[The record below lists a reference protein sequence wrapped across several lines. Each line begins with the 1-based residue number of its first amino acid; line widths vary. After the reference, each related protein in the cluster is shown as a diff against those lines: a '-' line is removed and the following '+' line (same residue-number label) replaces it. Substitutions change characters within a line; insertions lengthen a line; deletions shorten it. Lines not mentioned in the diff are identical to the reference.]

1 VTAIG
6 GISTT
11 IQEISG
17 IAATIAAAVEQQG
30 SATREI
36 ARSVQQ
42 VATGTADVSQNVVGA
57 SDAAEQSRRLA
68 DGVMV
73 ATRDLGKQADELF
86 RSVDTFLAGLRSAA

>member
-1 VTAIG
+1 MAIG
-6 GISTT
+6 AIGDT

-42 VATGTADVSQNVVGA
+42 AASGTRDVSANVAGA
-57 SDAAEQSRRLA
+57 SEAAETSRALA
-68 DGVMV
+68 DHV
-73 ATRDLGKQADELF
+73 AGASGQLGEHASRLF
-86 RSVDTFLAGLRSAA
+86 KSVDRFLAGLREAA